1 MAEEKYKFT
10 EDYYTGIPFIDEEHR
25 HLFELANEAYDTMKD
40 EFMVDKYDKIVELI
54 EELSDYTKTHFAHE
68 EEYMKSINFQY
79 FWSELRAHKMFV
91 AKMDSYDLSQIDQ
104 SQDQAILD
112 LLDFLTKWL
121 TVHIKGADHR
131 IGEATKKLE
140 AAGDKNALNAGK
152 IQAAADKKAGA
163 GKKDAAERKEAAD
176 KKNAAN
182 TEAAADKKPAPEKKD
197 AAEKKDAKPKKA

>member
-1 MAEEKYKFT
+1 MTEEKYKFT

-25 HLFELANEAYDTMKD
+25 HLFEIANEAYATMKD
-40 EFMVDKYDKIVELI
+40 EFLVDKYDKIVWLI

-91 AKMDSYDLSQIDQ
+91 AKLDSYDLSHVDQ

-112 LLDFLTKWL
+112 LLDFLAKWL
-121 TVHIKGADHR
+121 TFHIKGADRR
-131 IGEATKKLE
+131 IGEVTKKLE
-140 AAGDKNALNAGK
+140 AAGDQNALSAGK
-152 IQAAADKKAGA
+152 IQAAAYKKSEAG
-163 GKKDAAERKEAAD
+163 
-176 KKNAAN
+176 KNAA
-182 TEAAADKKPAPEKKD
+182 TETKEAADKKPAPGKKD